1 MDYSN
6 HKDAKGSKVLKVALS
21 AALAA
26 AFTPMAAIPAFAVE
40 GTGGGSGSVIAP
52 KSAAECISSALAY
65 DYSTSGSAYTYNGTL
80 FADDTTLLGGFT
92 PAQAA
97 ADGSGVMNDMA
108 RFLGALYRFDSGTSV
123 SAIKYGNAK
132 YVWNDTASLKG
143 SNWVIENG
151 AATQGNTLVAAITK
165 DLAAGLLKN
174 YGASVTL
181 GISSDDGTN
190 YTNITL
196 KTSISTA
203 KLTHDGKTS
212 DTVYSLEDALAKAT
226 SGDTVTMTS
235 DTITK
240 TQLSLPAGVTLNG
253 NEKTITHLSNDNPS
267 DKTKNGVRG
276 AIQLLAQETDA
287 VADTAAI
294 KNLTIVGPN
303 SDTKNWTSGE
313 FGIKAYGA
321 KADLIIQDVT
331 INRAQTAI
339 QATKGAEVTIK
350 NSLKIGDVELGGIE
364 VSEDANSE
372 LVLDESA
379 KITYSNET
387 AATPFA
393 WVENGGSI
401 TNYTNLELAKV
412 DKTATDGKAKFHY
425 YLNSSDSNGAH
436 FYTDVTDLKNDTL
449 SSKSVTLGAGS
460 GEYALV
466 KFVPSTSGT
475 YYFASEGTV
484 NAAAELYTMAAS
496 GGLGTKITQGDDEQ
510 GYSFKLC
517 ATLTAGSSYILKV
530 YSFDKTNEIKLSSG
544 TVDTA
549 SLSNY
554 TVERTSTI
562 ACYDDENLMASS
574 AKLAVKVTSL
584 ADGKTLAADKYTATI
599 YATAEDKVTKGA
611 AVNGAITKAGRYI
624 LEVTPK
630 EGSNLKDS
638 AYCYFNVLSSKDI
651 SNYDFKYTTAVI
663 YNGQTVSIKTLAPK
677 GYRMGTSTLVFD
689 ESNLAVEGW
698 YSVDKDGNKNKLENA
713 PSAVGNYVLKVS
725 PTGKTTSGA
734 AASYDTNEAVELPFS
749 ITKGK
754 VTAPTAKTGLVYTG
768 KAQTGVATGTG
779 YTLSGTASATDAGS
793 YTCTATLAEGYSWA
807 DGTLAPKTF
816 TWSIAK
822 AKIAVP
828 TAVIGLV
835 YTGKAQSGVATGTGY
850 TLSGTTS
857 ATEPGDYT
865 ATATPTANYTWTDGT
880 TTAKQIKWTLS
891 KAQPGISAT
900 PSTVAIA
907 AGGKASVTL
916 KQAGT
921 ASYSVASSDT
931 KVATASVTGS
941 TVSISAVASGTAK
954 ITVSTAADKHY
965 AAGSAVITV
974 NVPKVKGATDA
985 TTNTVVQ
992 PDGTTK
998 TVIDAYVVTK
1008 APNLADSSVVPTVKF
1023 TGTTA
1028 TGAVT
1033 IPASVTLSDG
1043 FTYKV
1048 TAIDADAFYGSK
1060 VTAVTI
1066 SAGVTRIGNSAFED
1080 CTKLTSVTIP
1090 SSVTVVGKGAFDG
1103 CTKLAKVRVINGKIY
1118 KNAFK
1123 GCKKLGTI
1131 TIGKKVKSIGANAF
1145 KNTKAKT
1152 VTLKSAKLSKTSIKN
1167 LVKGSKI
1174 TTIKGTGLS
1183 KKVKAKYAKW
1193 AKAYKANIKVK

>member
-1 MDYSN
+1 MQSR
-6 HKDAKGSKVLKVALS
+6 A
-21 AALAA
+21 
-26 AFTPMAAIPAFAVE
+26 P
-40 GTGGGSGSVIAP
+40 GGGSGSVIAP

-65 DYSTSGSAYTYNGTL
+65 DYSTSGSAYTYNGAL
-80 FADDTTLLGGFT
+80 FADGTTLLGGFT

-123 SAIKYGNAK
+123 KAIKYGNAK
-132 YVWNDTASLKG
+132 YVWNNSANLKG
-143 SNWVIENG
+143 SNWVIEN

-181 GISSDDGTN
+181 GISSDDGTS

-203 KLTHDGKTS
+203 KLTHDGKTDS
-212 DTVYSLEDALAKAT
+212 TVYSLEEALTKAA

-240 TQLSLPAGVTLNG
+240 TQLSLPAGVTLDGNG
-253 NEKTITHLSNDNPS
+253 KTLTHLSNDNIN
-267 DKTKNGVRG
+267 DKTKSGERG
-276 AIQLLAQETDA
+276 AIQLLAQDA
-287 VADTAAI
+287 SDSVKADTAAI

-339 QATKGAEVTIK
+339 QATKGAEVTVK

-393 WVENGGSI
+393 WVDNGGSI

-412 DKTATDGKAKFHY
+412 DKTAIDGNAKFHY
-425 YLNSSDSNGAH
+425 YLNASDSNGAH
-436 FYTDVTDLKNDTL
+436 FYTDVTDLENDTL

-484 NAAAELYTMAAS
+484 DAAAELYTMAAN

-530 YSFDKTNEIKLSSG
+530 YSLEETNEIKLDSG
-544 TVDTA
+544 TVDAA

-554 TVERTSTI
+554 TVERTSDT
-562 ACYDDENLMASS
+562 ACYDDENLTASS

-584 ADGKTLAADKYTATI
+584 IDGKTLAADKYTATI
-599 YATAEDKVTKGA
+599 WTTKTDNTKDTE
-611 AVNGAITKAGRYI
+611 VNGAITKAGRYI

-630 EGSNLKDS
+630 EDSNLKDS
-638 AYCYFNVLSSKDI
+638 AYCYFNVLDSKDI
-651 SNYDFKYTTAVI
+651 SNYDFKYTAAVI
-663 YNGQTVSIKTLAPK
+663 YNGQAVSIKTLAPK

-689 ESNLAVEGW
+689 ESNIAVEGW
-698 YSVDKDGNKNKLENA
+698 YSVDKDGNETKLANA
-713 PSAVGNYVLKVS
+713 PSAVGNYVLKVLPS
-725 PTGKTTSGA
+725 DTSKYSGNDA
-734 AASYDTNEAVELPFS
+734 TELPFS

-965 AAGSAVITV
+965 AAGSVVITV
-974 NVPKVKGATDA
+974 NVPKAKGATDA
-985 TTNTVVQ
+985 TTSTVVQ

-1080 CTKLTSVTIP
+1080 CTKLASVTIP

>member
-181 GISSDDGTN
+181 GISSDDGTS

-203 KLTHDGKTS
+203 KLTHDGKT
-212 DTVYSLEDALAKAT
+212 DGKVYSLEDALKNAV

-240 TQLSLPAGVTLNG
+240 TQLSLPAGVTLDGNG
-253 NEKTITHLSNDNPS
+253 KTLTHLSNDNTN
-267 DKTKNGVRG
+267 DKTKNGERG

-313 FGIKAYGA
+313 FGIKAYGN

-339 QATKGAEVTIK
+339 QATMGAEVTIK

-393 WVENGGSI
+393 WVDNGGSI

-412 DKTATDGKAKFHY
+412 DKTAIDGKAKFHY

-436 FYTDVTDLKNDTL
+436 FYTDVADLKNDTL

-484 NAAAELYTMAAS
+484 DAAAELYTMAAN

-530 YSFDKTNEIKLSSG
+530 YSLDKTNEIKLSSG

-599 YATAEDKVTKGA
+599 WTTKTDNTKDTE
-611 AVNGAITKAGRYI
+611 VNGAITKAGRYI

-630 EGSNLKDS
+630 EDSNLKDS
-638 AYCYFNVLSSKDI
+638 AYCYFNVLDSKDI

-663 YNGQTVSIKTLAPK
+663 YNGQAVSIKTLAPK

-689 ESNLAVEGW
+689 ESNIAVEGW
-698 YSVDKDGNKNKLENA
+698 YSVDKDGNETKLANA
-713 PSAVGNYVLKVS
+713 PSAVGNYVLKVLPS
-725 PTGKTTSGA
+725 DTSKYSGNDA
-734 AASYDTNEAVELPFS
+734 TELPFS

-880 TTAKQIKWTLS
+880 TTAKQVKWTLS

-916 KQAGT
+916 KQVGT

-931 KVATASVTGS
+931 KVATASVSGS

>member
-65 DYSTSGSAYTYNGTL
+65 DYSTSGSAYTYNGAL
-80 FADDTTLLGGFT
+80 FADGTTLLGGFT

-123 SAIKYGNAK
+123 KAIKYGNAK
-132 YVWNDTASLKG
+132 YVWNGTANLKG
-143 SNWVIENG
+143 SNWVIENP
-151 AATQGNTLVAAITK
+151 ATQGNTLVAAITK

-181 GISSDDGTN
+181 GISSDDGTS

-203 KLTHDGKTS
+203 KLTHDGKTDS
-212 DTVYSLEDALAKAT
+212 TVYSLEEALTKAA

-240 TQLSLPAGVTLNG
+240 TQLSLPAGVTLDGNG
-253 NEKTITHLSNDNPS
+253 KTLTHLSNDNIN
-267 DKTKNGVRG
+267 DKTKSGERG
-276 AIQLLAQETDA
+276 AIQLLAQDA
-287 VADTAAI
+287 SDSVKADTAAI

-339 QATKGAEVTIK
+339 QATMGAEVTIK

-393 WVENGGSI
+393 WVDNGGSI

-412 DKTATDGKAKFHY
+412 DKTAIDGKAKFHY
-425 YLNSSDSNGAH
+425 YLNASDSNGAH

-484 NAAAELYTMAAS
+484 DAAAELYTMAAN

-530 YSFDKTNEIKLSSG
+530 YSLDKTNEIKLSSG

-599 YATAEDKVTKGA
+599 WTTKTDNTKDTE
-611 AVNGAITKAGRYI
+611 VNGAITKAGRYI

-630 EGSNLKDS
+630 EDSNLKDS
-638 AYCYFNVLSSKDI
+638 AYCYFNVLDSKDI

-663 YNGQTVSIKTLAPK
+663 YNGQAVSIKTLAPK

-689 ESNLAVEGW
+689 ESNIAVEGW
-698 YSVDKDGNKNKLENA
+698 YSVDKDGNETKLANA
-713 PSAVGNYVLKVS
+713 PSAVGNYVLKVLPS
-725 PTGKTTSGA
+725 DTSKYSGNDA
-734 AASYDTNEAVELPFS
+734 TELPFS

-880 TTAKQIKWTLS
+880 TTAKQVKWTLS

-931 KVATASVTGS
+931 KVATASVSGS

-992 PDGTTK
+992 PDGTAK

-1080 CTKLTSVTIP
+1080 CTKLASVTIP

>member
-65 DYSTSGSAYTYNGTL
+65 DYSTSGSAYTYNGAL
-80 FADDTTLLGGFT
+80 FADGTTLLGGFT

-123 SAIKYGNAK
+123 KAIKYGNAK
-132 YVWNDTASLKG
+132 YVWNGTANLKG
-143 SNWVIENG
+143 SNWVIENP
-151 AATQGNTLVAAITK
+151 ATQGNTLVAAITK

-181 GISSDDGTN
+181 GISSDDGTS

-203 KLTHDGKTS
+203 KLTHDGKTDS
-212 DTVYSLEDALAKAT
+212 TVYSLEEALTKAA

-240 TQLSLPAGVTLNG
+240 TQLSLPAGVTLDGNG
-253 NEKTITHLSNDNPS
+253 KTLTHLSNDNIN
-267 DKTKNGVRG
+267 DKTKSGERG
-276 AIQLLAQETDA
+276 AIQLLAQDA
-287 VADTAAI
+287 SDSVKADTAAI

-339 QATKGAEVTIK
+339 QATMGAEVTIK

-393 WVENGGSI
+393 WVDNGGSI

-412 DKTATDGKAKFHY
+412 DKTAIDGKAKFHY
-425 YLNSSDSNGAH
+425 YLNASDSNGAH
-436 FYTDVTDLKNDTL
+436 FYANVADLKNDTL

-484 NAAAELYTMAAS
+484 DAAAELYTMAAN

-530 YSFDKTNEIKLSSG
+530 YSLDKTNEIKLSSG

-599 YATAEDKVTKGA
+599 WTTKTDNTKDTE
-611 AVNGAITKAGRYI
+611 VNGAITKAGRYI

-630 EGSNLKDS
+630 EDSNLKDS
-638 AYCYFNVLSSKDI
+638 AYCYFNVLDSKDI

-663 YNGQTVSIKTLAPK
+663 YNGQAVSIKTLAPK

-689 ESNLAVEGW
+689 ESNIAVEGW
-698 YSVDKDGNKNKLENA
+698 YSVDKDGNETKLANA
-713 PSAVGNYVLKVS
+713 PSAVGNYVLKVLPS
-725 PTGKTTSGA
+725 DTSKYSGNDA
-734 AASYDTNEAVELPFS
+734 TELPFS

-880 TTAKQIKWTLS
+880 TTAKQVKWTLS

-931 KVATASVTGS
+931 KVATASVSGS

-992 PDGTTK
+992 PDGTAK

-1080 CTKLTSVTIP
+1080 CTKLASVTIP

>member
-40 GTGGGSGSVIAP
+40 GTGGGSGPVIAP

-65 DYSTSGSAYTYNGTL
+65 EYSTSGSAYTYNGTL
-80 FADDTTLLGGFT
+80 FADGTTLLGGFT

-123 SAIKYGNAK
+123 KAIKYGNAK
-132 YVWNDTASLKG
+132 YVWNGAANLKG

-165 DLAAGLLKN
+165 DLAEGLLKN

-181 GISSDDGTN
+181 GISSDDGTS

-203 KLTHDGKTS
+203 KLTHDGKT
-212 DTVYSLEDALAKAT
+212 DGKVYSLEDALKNAV

-240 TQLSLPAGVTLNG
+240 TQLSLPAGVTLDGNG
-253 NEKTITHLSNDNPS
+253 KTLTHLSNDN
-267 DKTKNGVRG
+267 TNNGERG

-313 FGIKAYGA
+313 FGIKAYGN
-321 KADLIIQDVT
+321 KADLVIQDVT

-364 VSEDANSE
+364 VSEDANSK

-412 DKTATDGKAKFHY
+412 DKTAIDGKAKFHY
-425 YLNSSDSNGAH
+425 YLNASDSNGAH

-484 NAAAELYTMAAS
+484 DAAAELYTMAAN

-530 YSFDKTNEIKLSSG
+530 YSLDKMNEIKLDSG

-562 ACYDDENLMASS
+562 ACYDDENLTASS

-584 ADGKTLAADKYTATI
+584 IDGKTLAADKYTATI
-599 YATAEDKVTKGA
+599 WTTKTDNTKDTE
-611 AVNGAITKAGRYI
+611 VNGAIAKAGRYI

-630 EGSNLKDS
+630 EGSGLKDS
-638 AYCYFNVLSSKDI
+638 AYCYFNVLGSKDI

-663 YNGQTVSIKTLAPK
+663 YNGQAVSIKTLAPK
-677 GYRMGTSTLVFD
+677 GYRLGTSTLVFD

-698 YSVDKDGNKNKLENA
+698 YSVDKDGNETKLANA

-921 ASYSVASSDT
+921 ASYSVTSSDT

-1193 AKAYKANIKVK
+1193 AKAYKANVKVK

>member
-1 MDYSN
+1 
-6 HKDAKGSKVLKVALS
+6 
-21 AALAA
+21 
-26 AFTPMAAIPAFAVE
+26 
-40 GTGGGSGSVIAP
+40 
-52 KSAAECISSALAY
+52 
-65 DYSTSGSAYTYNGTL
+65 
-80 FADDTTLLGGFT
+80 
-92 PAQAA
+92 
-97 ADGSGVMNDMA
+97 MNDMA

-123 SAIKYGNAK
+123 KAIKYGNAK
-132 YVWNDTASLKG
+132 YVWNGTANLKG
-143 SNWVIENG
+143 SNWVIEN

-181 GISSDDGTN
+181 GISSDDGTS

-203 KLTHDGKTS
+203 KLTHDGKTDS
-212 DTVYSLEDALAKAT
+212 TVYSLEEALTKAA

-240 TQLSLPAGVTLNG
+240 TQLSLPAGVTLDGNG
-253 NEKTITHLSNDNPS
+253 KTLTHLSNDNIN
-267 DKTKNGVRG
+267 DKTKSGERG
-276 AIQLLAQETDA
+276 AIQLLAQDA
-287 VADTAAI
+287 SDSVKADTAAI

-339 QATKGAEVTIK
+339 QATMGAEVTIK

-393 WVENGGSI
+393 WVDNGGSI

-412 DKTATDGKAKFHY
+412 DKTAIDGKAKFHY
-425 YLNSSDSNGAH
+425 YLNASDSNGAH

-484 NAAAELYTMAAS
+484 DAAAELYTMAAN

-530 YSFDKTNEIKLSSG
+530 YSLDKTNEIKLSSG

-599 YATAEDKVTKGA
+599 WTTKTDNTKDTE
-611 AVNGAITKAGRYI
+611 VNGAITKAGRYI

-630 EGSNLKDS
+630 EDSNLKDS
-638 AYCYFNVLSSKDI
+638 AYCYFNVLDSKDI

-663 YNGQTVSIKTLAPK
+663 YNGQAVSIKTLAPK

-689 ESNLAVEGW
+689 ESNIAVEGW
-698 YSVDKDGNKNKLENA
+698 YSVDKDGNETKLANA
-713 PSAVGNYVLKVS
+713 PSAVGNYVLKVLPS
-725 PTGKTTSGA
+725 DTSKYSGNDA
-734 AASYDTNEAVELPFS
+734 TELPFS

-880 TTAKQIKWTLS
+880 TTAKQVKWTLS

-931 KVATASVTGS
+931 KVATASVSGS

-992 PDGTTK
+992 PDGTAK

-1080 CTKLTSVTIP
+1080 CTKLASVTIP

-1193 AKAYKANIKVK
+1193 AKAYKANVKVK

>member
-80 FADDTTLLGGFT
+80 FADGTTLLGGFT

-123 SAIKYGNAK
+123 KAIKYGNAK
-132 YVWNDTASLKG
+132 YVWNDSANLKG

-165 DLAAGLLKN
+165 DLAEGLLKN
-174 YGASVTL
+174 NGASVTL
-181 GISSDDGTN
+181 GISSDDGTS

-203 KLTHDGKTS
+203 KLTHDGKT
-212 DTVYSLEDALAKAT
+212 DGKVYSLEDALKNAV

-240 TQLSLPAGVTLNG
+240 TQLSLPAGVTLDGNG
-253 NEKTITHLSNDNPS
+253 KTLTHLSNDNIN
-267 DKTKNGVRG
+267 DKTKNGERG
-276 AIQLLAQETDA
+276 AIQLLAQDA
-287 VADTAAI
+287 SDSVKADTAVI

-321 KADLIIQDVT
+321 KADLTIQDVT

-339 QATKGAEVTIK
+339 QATKGAEVTVK

-393 WVENGGSI
+393 WVDSGGSI

-412 DKTATDGKAKFHY
+412 DKTAIDGKAKFHY
-425 YLNSSDSNGAH
+425 YLNASDSNGAH
-436 FYTDVTDLKNDTL
+436 FYANVADLKNDTL

-484 NAAAELYTMAAS
+484 DAAAELYTMAAS

-530 YSFDKTNEIKLSSG
+530 TSFSEGGNVGLSSG

-554 TVERTSTI
+554 TVERTSNT
-562 ACYDDENLMASS
+562 ACYDDENLTASS

-599 YATAEDKVTKGA
+599 WTTKTDNTKDTE
-611 AVNGAITKAGRYI
+611 VNGAITKAGRYI

-638 AYCYFNVLSSKDI
+638 AYCYFNVLDSKDI

-663 YNGQTVSIKTLAPK
+663 YNGQAVSIKTLAPK

-689 ESNLAVEGW
+689 ESNIAVEGW
-698 YSVDKDGNKNKLENA
+698 YSVDKDGNETKLANA
-713 PSAVGNYVLKVS
+713 PSAVGNYVLKVLPS
-725 PTGKTTSGA
+725 DTSKYSGNDA
-734 AASYDTNEAVELPFS
+734 TELPFS

-1193 AKAYKANIKVK
+1193 AKAYKANVKVK

>member
-65 DYSTSGSAYTYNGTL
+65 DYSTPGPAYTYNGTL
-80 FADDTTLLGGFT
+80 FADGITLLGGFT

-108 RFLGALYRFDSGTSV
+108 RFLGALYRFDNGASV
-123 SAIKYGNAK
+123 KAIKYGSDK
-132 YVWNDTASLKG
+132 YVWNNSASLKG

-165 DLAAGLLKN
+165 DLAEGLLKN
-174 YGASVTL
+174 NGASVTL
-181 GISSDDGTN
+181 GISSDDGTS

-203 KLTHDGKTS
+203 KLTHDGKT
-212 DTVYSLEDALAKAT
+212 DGKVYSLEDALKNAV

-240 TQLSLPAGVTLNG
+240 TQLSLPAGVTLDGNG
-253 NEKTITHLSNDNPS
+253 KTLTHLSNDNIN
-267 DKTKNGVRG
+267 DKTKNGERG
-276 AIQLLAQETDA
+276 AIQLLAQDA
-287 VADTAAI
+287 SDSVKADTAVI

-339 QATKGAEVTIK
+339 QATMGAEVTIK
-350 NSLKIGDVELGGIE
+350 NSLKIGNVELGGIE

-387 AATPFA
+387 AATPFV
-393 WVENGGSI
+393 WVDNGGSI

-412 DKTATDGKAKFHY
+412 DKTAIDGKFHY
-425 YLNSSDSNGAH
+425 YLNASDSNGAH
-436 FYTDVTDLKNDTL
+436 FYANVADLKNDTL

-484 NAAAELYTMAAS
+484 DAAAELYTMAAS

-530 YSFDKTNEIKLSSG
+530 TSFSEGGNVGLSSG

-554 TVERTSTI
+554 TVERTSNT
-562 ACYDDENLMASS
+562 ACYDDENLTASS

-599 YATAEDKVTKGA
+599 WTTKTDNTKDTE
-611 AVNGAITKAGRYI
+611 VNGAITKAGRYI

-638 AYCYFNVLSSKDI
+638 AYCYFNVLDSKDI

-663 YNGQTVSIKTLAPK
+663 YNGQAVSIKTLAPK

-689 ESNLAVEGW
+689 ESNIAVEGW
-698 YSVDKDGNKNKLENA
+698 YSVDKDGNETKLANA
-713 PSAVGNYVLKVS
+713 PSAVGNYVLKVLPS
-725 PTGKTTSGA
+725 DTSKYSGNDA
-734 AASYDTNEAVELPFS
+734 TELPFS

-865 ATATPTANYTWTDGT
+865 ATATPTANYTWTDGA

-907 AGGKASVTL
+907 AGGKASVIL

-1193 AKAYKANIKVK
+1193 AKAYKANVKVK

>member
-40 GTGGGSGSVIAP
+40 GTGGGSGPVIAP

-65 DYSTSGSAYTYNGTL
+65 EYSTSGSAYTYNGTL
-80 FADDTTLLGGFT
+80 FADGTTLLGGFT

-123 SAIKYGNAK
+123 KAIKYGNAK
-132 YVWNDTASLKG
+132 YVWNGAANLKG

-165 DLAAGLLKN
+165 DLAEGLLKN

-181 GISSDDGTN
+181 GISSDDGTS

-203 KLTHDGKTS
+203 KLTHDGKT
-212 DTVYSLEDALAKAT
+212 DGKVYSLEDALKNAV

-240 TQLSLPAGVTLNG
+240 TQLSLPAGVTLDGNG
-253 NEKTITHLSNDNPS
+253 KTLTHLSNDN
-267 DKTKNGVRG
+267 TNNGERG

-313 FGIKAYGA
+313 FGIKAYGN
-321 KADLIIQDVT
+321 KADLVIQDVT

-364 VSEDANSE
+364 VSEDANSK

-393 WVENGGSI
+393 WVDNGGSI

-425 YLNSSDSNGAH
+425 YLNASDSNGAH

-484 NAAAELYTMAAS
+484 DAAAELYTMAAN

-530 YSFDKTNEIKLSSG
+530 YSLDKMNEIKLDSG

-562 ACYDDENLMASS
+562 ACYDDENLTASS

-584 ADGKTLAADKYTATI
+584 IDGKTLAADKYTATI
-599 YATAEDKVTKGA
+599 WTTKTDNTKDTE
-611 AVNGAITKAGRYI
+611 VNGAIAKAGRYI

-630 EGSNLKDS
+630 EGSGLKDS
-638 AYCYFNVLSSKDI
+638 AYCYFNVLGSKDI

-663 YNGQTVSIKTLAPK
+663 YNGQAVSIKTLAPK
-677 GYRMGTSTLVFD
+677 GYRLGTSTLVFD

-921 ASYSVASSDT
+921 ASYSVTSSDT

-1193 AKAYKANIKVK
+1193 AKAYKANVKVK

>member
-65 DYSTSGSAYTYNGTL
+65 DYSTPGPAYTYNGTL
-80 FADDTTLLGGFT
+80 FADGITLLGGFT

-108 RFLGALYRFDSGTSV
+108 RFLGALYRFDNGASV
-123 SAIKYGNAK
+123 KAIKYGSDK
-132 YVWNDTASLKG
+132 YVWNNSASLKG

-165 DLAAGLLKN
+165 DLAEGLLKN
-174 YGASVTL
+174 NGASVTL
-181 GISSDDGTN
+181 GISSDDGTS

-203 KLTHDGKTS
+203 KLTHDGKT
-212 DTVYSLEDALAKAT
+212 DGKVYSLEDALKNAV

-240 TQLSLPAGVTLNG
+240 TQLSLPAGVTLDGNG
-253 NEKTITHLSNDNPS
+253 KTLTHLSNDNIN
-267 DKTKNGVRG
+267 DKTKNGERG
-276 AIQLLAQETDA
+276 AIQLLAQDA
-287 VADTAAI
+287 SDSVKADTAVI

-339 QATKGAEVTIK
+339 QATMGAEVTIK

-387 AATPFA
+387 AATPFV
-393 WVENGGSI
+393 WVDNGGSI

-412 DKTATDGKAKFHY
+412 DKTAIDGKFHY
-425 YLNSSDSNGAH
+425 YLNASDSNGAH
-436 FYTDVTDLKNDTL
+436 FYANVADLKNDTL

-484 NAAAELYTMAAS
+484 DAAAELYTMAAS

-530 YSFDKTNEIKLSSG
+530 TSFSEGGNVGLSSG

-554 TVERTSTI
+554 TVERTSDT
-562 ACYDDENLMASS
+562 ACYDDENLTASS

-584 ADGKTLAADKYTATI
+584 IDGKTLAADKYTATI
-599 YATAEDKVTKGA
+599 YTTAEDKVTKGA

-630 EGSNLKDS
+630 EGSGLKDS
-638 AYCYFNVLSSKDI
+638 AYCYFNVLDSKDI

-663 YNGQTVSIKTLAPK
+663 YNGQAVSIKTLAPK

-689 ESNLAVEGW
+689 ESNIAVEGW
-698 YSVDKDGNKNKLENA
+698 YSVDKDGNETKLANA
-713 PSAVGNYVLKVS
+713 PSAVGNYVLKVLPS
-725 PTGKTTSGA
+725 DTSKYSGNDA
-734 AASYDTNEAVELPFS
+734 TELPFS

-907 AGGKASVTL
+907 AGGKASVIL

-974 NVPKVKGATDA
+974 NVPKAKGAADA
-985 TTNTVVQ
+985 TTSTVVQ

-1080 CTKLTSVTIP
+1080 CTKLASVTIP

-1193 AKAYKANIKVK
+1193 AKAYKANVKVK

>member
-1 MDYSN
+1 MQSR
-6 HKDAKGSKVLKVALS
+6 A
-21 AALAA
+21 
-26 AFTPMAAIPAFAVE
+26 P
-40 GTGGGSGSVIAP
+40 GGGSGSVIAP
-52 KSAAECISSALAY
+52 TSAAECISSALAY
-65 DYSTSGSAYTYNGTL
+65 DYSTSGSAYTYNGAL
-80 FADDTTLLGGFT
+80 FADGTTLLGGFT

-97 ADGSGVMNDMA
+97 ANGSGVMNDMA

-123 SAIKYGNAK
+123 KAIKYGNAK
-132 YVWNDTASLKG
+132 YVWNNTANLKG

-151 AATQGNTLVAAITK
+151 TATQGNTLVAAITK
-165 DLAAGLLKN
+165 DLAEGLLKN

-181 GISSDDGTN
+181 GISSDDGTS

-203 KLTHDGKTS
+203 KLTHDGKT
-212 DTVYSLEDALAKAT
+212 DGKVYSLEDALKNAV

-240 TQLSLPAGVTLNG
+240 TQLSLPAGVTLDGNG
-253 NEKTITHLSNDNPS
+253 KTLTHLSNDNIN
-267 DKTKNGVRG
+267 DKTKNGERG
-276 AIQLLAQETDA
+276 AIQLLAQDA
-287 VADTAAI
+287 SDSVKADTTAI

-339 QATKGAEVTIK
+339 QATKGAEVTVK

-393 WVENGGSI
+393 WVDNGGSI

-412 DKTATDGKAKFHY
+412 DKTAIDGKFHY
-425 YLNSSDSNGAH
+425 YLNASDSNGAH
-436 FYTDVTDLKNDTL
+436 FYTDVTDLENDTL

-484 NAAAELYTMAAS
+484 DAAAELYTMAAN

-530 YSFDKTNEIKLSSG
+530 YSLEETNEIKLDSG

-554 TVERTSTI
+554 TVERTSDT

-584 ADGKTLAADKYTATI
+584 IDGKTLAADKYTATI
-599 YATAEDKVTKGA
+599 WTTKTDNTKGA

-638 AYCYFNVLSSKDI
+638 AYCYFNVLGSKDI

-974 NVPKVKGATDA
+974 NVPKAKGATDA
-985 TTNTVVQ
+985 TTSTVVQ

-1080 CTKLTSVTIP
+1080 CTKLASVTIP

-1193 AKAYKANIKVK
+1193 AKAYKANVKVK

>member
-1 MDYSN
+1 M
-6 HKDAKGSKVLKVALS
+6 
-21 AALAA
+21 
-26 AFTPMAAIPAFAVE
+26 
-40 GTGGGSGSVIAP
+40 
-52 KSAAECISSALAY
+52 
-65 DYSTSGSAYTYNGTL
+65 
-80 FADDTTLLGGFT
+80 
-92 PAQAA
+92 
-97 ADGSGVMNDMA
+97 
-108 RFLGALYRFDSGTSV
+108 
-123 SAIKYGNAK
+123 
-132 YVWNDTASLKG
+132 
-143 SNWVIENG
+143 
-151 AATQGNTLVAAITK
+151 
-165 DLAAGLLKN
+165 
-174 YGASVTL
+174 
-181 GISSDDGTN
+181 
-190 YTNITL
+190 
-196 KTSISTA
+196 
-203 KLTHDGKTS
+203 
-212 DTVYSLEDALAKAT
+212 
-226 SGDTVTMTS
+226 
-235 DTITK
+235 
-240 TQLSLPAGVTLNG
+240 
-253 NEKTITHLSNDNPS
+253 
-267 DKTKNGVRG
+267 
-276 AIQLLAQETDA
+276 
-287 VADTAAI
+287 
-294 KNLTIVGPN
+294 
-303 SDTKNWTSGE
+303 
-313 FGIKAYGA
+313 
-321 KADLIIQDVT
+321 
-331 INRAQTAI
+331 
-339 QATKGAEVTIK
+339 
-350 NSLKIGDVELGGIE
+350 
-364 VSEDANSE
+364 
-372 LVLDESA
+372 
-379 KITYSNET
+379 
-387 AATPFA
+387 
-393 WVENGGSI
+393 
-401 TNYTNLELAKV
+401 
-412 DKTATDGKAKFHY
+412 
-425 YLNSSDSNGAH
+425 
-436 FYTDVTDLKNDTL
+436 
-449 SSKSVTLGAGS
+449 
-460 GEYALV
+460 
-466 KFVPSTSGT
+466 
-475 YYFASEGTV
+475 
-484 NAAAELYTMAAS
+484 
-496 GGLGTKITQGDDEQ
+496 
-510 GYSFKLC
+510 
-517 ATLTAGSSYILKV
+517 
-530 YSFDKTNEIKLSSG
+530 
-544 TVDTA
+544 
-549 SLSNY
+549 
-554 TVERTSTI
+554 
-562 ACYDDENLMASS
+562 
-574 AKLAVKVTSL
+574 
-584 ADGKTLAADKYTATI
+584 
-599 YATAEDKVTKGA
+599 
-611 AVNGAITKAGRYI
+611 
-624 LEVTPK
+624 
-630 EGSNLKDS
+630 
-638 AYCYFNVLSSKDI
+638 
-651 SNYDFKYTTAVI
+651 
-663 YNGQTVSIKTLAPK
+663 
-677 GYRMGTSTLVFD
+677 
-689 ESNLAVEGW
+689 
-698 YSVDKDGNKNKLENA
+698 
-713 PSAVGNYVLKVS
+713 
-725 PTGKTTSGA
+725 
-734 AASYDTNEAVELPFS
+734 
-749 ITKGK
+749 
-754 VTAPTAKTGLVYTG
+754 TAPTAKTGLVYTG

-1193 AKAYKANIKVK
+1193 AKVYKANIKVK

>member
-1 MDYSN
+1 MQSR
-6 HKDAKGSKVLKVALS
+6 A
-21 AALAA
+21 
-26 AFTPMAAIPAFAVE
+26 P
-40 GTGGGSGSVIAP
+40 GGGSGSVIAP

-65 DYSTSGSAYTYNGTL
+65 DYSTSGSAYTYNGAL
-80 FADDTTLLGGFT
+80 FADGTTLLGGFT

-123 SAIKYGNAK
+123 KAIKYGNAK
-132 YVWNDTASLKG
+132 YVWNGTANLKG
-143 SNWVIENG
+143 SNWVIEN

-181 GISSDDGTN
+181 GISSDDGTS

-203 KLTHDGKTS
+203 KLTHDGKTDS
-212 DTVYSLEDALAKAT
+212 TVYSLEEALTKAA

-240 TQLSLPAGVTLNG
+240 TQLSLPAGVTLDGNG
-253 NEKTITHLSNDNPS
+253 KTLTHLSNDNIN
-267 DKTKNGVRG
+267 DKTKSGERG
-276 AIQLLAQETDA
+276 AIQLLAQDA
-287 VADTAAI
+287 SDSVKADTAAI

-339 QATKGAEVTIK
+339 QATMGAEVTIK

-393 WVENGGSI
+393 WVDNGGSI

-412 DKTATDGKAKFHY
+412 DKTAIDGKAKFHY
-425 YLNSSDSNGAH
+425 YLNASDSNGAH

-484 NAAAELYTMAAS
+484 DAAAELYTMAAN

-530 YSFDKTNEIKLSSG
+530 YSLDKTNEIKLSSG

-599 YATAEDKVTKGA
+599 WTTKTDNTKDTE
-611 AVNGAITKAGRYI
+611 VNGAITKAGRYI

-630 EGSNLKDS
+630 EDSNLKDS
-638 AYCYFNVLSSKDI
+638 AYCYFNVLDSKDI

-663 YNGQTVSIKTLAPK
+663 YNGQAVSIKTLAPK

-689 ESNLAVEGW
+689 ESNIAVEGW
-698 YSVDKDGNKNKLENA
+698 YSVDKDGNETKLANA
-713 PSAVGNYVLKVS
+713 PSAVGNYVLKVLPS
-725 PTGKTTSGA
+725 DTSKYSGNDA
-734 AASYDTNEAVELPFS
+734 TELPFS

-880 TTAKQIKWTLS
+880 TTAKQVKWTLS

-931 KVATASVTGS
+931 KVATASVSGS

-992 PDGTTK
+992 PDGTAK

-1080 CTKLTSVTIP
+1080 CTKLASVTIP

-1193 AKAYKANIKVK
+1193 AKAYKANVKVK

>member
-1 MDYSN
+1 
-6 HKDAKGSKVLKVALS
+6 
-21 AALAA
+21 
-26 AFTPMAAIPAFAVE
+26 
-40 GTGGGSGSVIAP
+40 
-52 KSAAECISSALAY
+52 
-65 DYSTSGSAYTYNGTL
+65 
-80 FADDTTLLGGFT
+80 
-92 PAQAA
+92 
-97 ADGSGVMNDMA
+97 
-108 RFLGALYRFDSGTSV
+108 
-123 SAIKYGNAK
+123 
-132 YVWNDTASLKG
+132 
-143 SNWVIENG
+143 
-151 AATQGNTLVAAITK
+151 
-165 DLAAGLLKN
+165 
-174 YGASVTL
+174 
-181 GISSDDGTN
+181 
-190 YTNITL
+190 
-196 KTSISTA
+196 
-203 KLTHDGKTS
+203 
-212 DTVYSLEDALAKAT
+212 
-226 SGDTVTMTS
+226 
-235 DTITK
+235 
-240 TQLSLPAGVTLNG
+240 
-253 NEKTITHLSNDNPS
+253 
-267 DKTKNGVRG
+267 
-276 AIQLLAQETDA
+276 
-287 VADTAAI
+287 
-294 KNLTIVGPN
+294 
-303 SDTKNWTSGE
+303 
-313 FGIKAYGA
+313 
-321 KADLIIQDVT
+321 
-331 INRAQTAI
+331 
-339 QATKGAEVTIK
+339 
-350 NSLKIGDVELGGIE
+350 
-364 VSEDANSE
+364 
-372 LVLDESA
+372 
-379 KITYSNET
+379 
-387 AATPFA
+387 
-393 WVENGGSI
+393 
-401 TNYTNLELAKV
+401 
-412 DKTATDGKAKFHY
+412 
-425 YLNSSDSNGAH
+425 
-436 FYTDVTDLKNDTL
+436 
-449 SSKSVTLGAGS
+449 
-460 GEYALV
+460 
-466 KFVPSTSGT
+466 
-475 YYFASEGTV
+475 
-484 NAAAELYTMAAS
+484 
-496 GGLGTKITQGDDEQ
+496 
-510 GYSFKLC
+510 
-517 ATLTAGSSYILKV
+517 
-530 YSFDKTNEIKLSSG
+530 
-544 TVDTA
+544 
-549 SLSNY
+549 
-554 TVERTSTI
+554 
-562 ACYDDENLMASS
+562 
-574 AKLAVKVTSL
+574 
-584 ADGKTLAADKYTATI
+584 
-599 YATAEDKVTKGA
+599 
-611 AVNGAITKAGRYI
+611 
-624 LEVTPK
+624 
-630 EGSNLKDS
+630 
-638 AYCYFNVLSSKDI
+638 
-651 SNYDFKYTTAVI
+651 
-663 YNGQTVSIKTLAPK
+663 
-677 GYRMGTSTLVFD
+677 MGTSTLVFD
-689 ESNLAVEGW
+689 ESNIAVEGW
-698 YSVDKDGNKNKLENA
+698 YSVDKDGNETKLANA
-713 PSAVGNYVLKVS
+713 PSAVGNYVLKVLPS
-725 PTGKTTSGA
+725 DTSKYSGNDA
-734 AASYDTNEAVELPFS
+734 TELPFS

-965 AAGSAVITV
+965 AAGSVVITV
-974 NVPKVKGATDA
+974 NVPKAKGATDA
-985 TTNTVVQ
+985 TTSTVVQ

-1080 CTKLTSVTIP
+1080 CTKLASVTIP

>member
-65 DYSTSGSAYTYNGTL
+65 DYSTSGSAYTYNGAL
-80 FADDTTLLGGFT
+80 FADGTTLLGGFT

-123 SAIKYGNAK
+123 KAIKYGNAK
-132 YVWNDTASLKG
+132 YVWNGTANLKG
-143 SNWVIENG
+143 SNWVIEN

-181 GISSDDGTN
+181 GISSDDGTS

-203 KLTHDGKTS
+203 KLTHDGKTDS
-212 DTVYSLEDALAKAT
+212 TVYSLEEALTKAA

-240 TQLSLPAGVTLNG
+240 TQLSLPAGVTLDGNG
-253 NEKTITHLSNDNPS
+253 KTLTHLSNDNIN
-267 DKTKNGVRG
+267 DKTKSGERG
-276 AIQLLAQETDA
+276 AIQLLAQDA
-287 VADTAAI
+287 SDSVKADTAAI

-339 QATKGAEVTIK
+339 QATMGAEVTIK

-393 WVENGGSI
+393 WVDNGGSI

-412 DKTATDGKAKFHY
+412 DKTAIDGKAKFHY
-425 YLNSSDSNGAH
+425 YLNASDSNGAH

-484 NAAAELYTMAAS
+484 DAAAELYTMAAN

-530 YSFDKTNEIKLSSG
+530 YSLDKTNEIKLSSG

-599 YATAEDKVTKGA
+599 WTTKTDNTKDTE
-611 AVNGAITKAGRYI
+611 VNGAITKAGRYI

-630 EGSNLKDS
+630 EDSNLKDS
-638 AYCYFNVLSSKDI
+638 AYCYFNVLDSKDI

-663 YNGQTVSIKTLAPK
+663 YNGQAVSIKTLAPK

-689 ESNLAVEGW
+689 ESNIAVEGW
-698 YSVDKDGNKNKLENA
+698 YSVDKDGNETKLANA
-713 PSAVGNYVLKVS
+713 PSAVGNYVLKVLPS
-725 PTGKTTSGA
+725 DTSKYSGNDA
-734 AASYDTNEAVELPFS
+734 TELPFS

-880 TTAKQIKWTLS
+880 TTAKQVKWTLS

-931 KVATASVTGS
+931 KVATASVSGS

-992 PDGTTK
+992 PDGTAK

-1080 CTKLTSVTIP
+1080 CTKLASVTIP

>member
-65 DYSTSGSAYTYNGTL
+65 DYSTPGPAYTYNGTL
-80 FADDTTLLGGFT
+80 FADGITLLGGFT

-108 RFLGALYRFDSGTSV
+108 RFLGALYRFDNGASV
-123 SAIKYGNAK
+123 KAIKYGSDK
-132 YVWNDTASLKG
+132 YVWNNSASLKG

-165 DLAAGLLKN
+165 DLAEGLLKN
-174 YGASVTL
+174 NGASVTL
-181 GISSDDGTN
+181 GISSDDGTS

-203 KLTHDGKTS
+203 KLTHDGKT
-212 DTVYSLEDALAKAT
+212 DGKVYSLEDALKNAV

-240 TQLSLPAGVTLNG
+240 TQLSLPAGVTLDGNG
-253 NEKTITHLSNDNPS
+253 KTLTHLSNDNIN
-267 DKTKNGVRG
+267 DKTKNGERG
-276 AIQLLAQETDA
+276 AIQLLAQDA
-287 VADTAAI
+287 SDSVKADTAVI

-339 QATKGAEVTIK
+339 QATMGAEVTIK
-350 NSLKIGDVELGGIE
+350 NSLKIGNVELGGIE

-393 WVENGGSI
+393 WVDSGGSI

-412 DKTATDGKAKFHY
+412 DKTAIDGKAKFHY
-425 YLNSSDSNGAH
+425 YLNASDSNGAH
-436 FYTDVTDLKNDTL
+436 FYTDVTDLENDTL

-484 NAAAELYTMAAS
+484 DAAAELYTMAAS

-530 YSFDKTNEIKLSSG
+530 TSFSEGGNVGLSSG

-554 TVERTSTI
+554 TVERTSNT
-562 ACYDDENLMASS
+562 ACYDDENLTASS

-599 YATAEDKVTKGA
+599 WTTKTDNTKDTE
-611 AVNGAITKAGRYI
+611 VNGAITKAGRYI

-638 AYCYFNVLSSKDI
+638 AYCYFNVLDSKDI

-663 YNGQTVSIKTLAPK
+663 YNGQAVSIKTLAPK

-689 ESNLAVEGW
+689 ESNIAVEGW
-698 YSVDKDGNKNKLENA
+698 YSVDKDGNETKLANA
-713 PSAVGNYVLKVS
+713 PSAVGNYVLKVLPS
-725 PTGKTTSGA
+725 DTSKYSGG
-734 AASYDTNEAVELPFS
+734 EAVELPFS

-1193 AKAYKANIKVK
+1193 AKAYKANVKVK